1 MNLYTAESRDAL
13 EKRSHEAQEIYQG
26 PMCETTKSL
35 PDGNLK
41 GISFLNKN
49 IFSWMNNFLNE

>member
-41 GISFLNKN
+41 GISFLN
-49 IFSWMNNFLNE
+49 E